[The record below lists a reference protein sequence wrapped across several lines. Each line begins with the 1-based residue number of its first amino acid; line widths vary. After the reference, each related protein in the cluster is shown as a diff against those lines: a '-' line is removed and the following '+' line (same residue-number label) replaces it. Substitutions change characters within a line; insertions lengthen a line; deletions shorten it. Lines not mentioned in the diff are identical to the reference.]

1 VCVCLLVAACQDKH
15 DGGGASIA
23 GMATPPLQ
31 ATVNSAIATDR
42 IAPSP
47 SDERHAATG
56 NQFVVLDVS
65 VRNPGTQPQV
75 FSEGKIVAVSE
86 SGKQAFAL
94 PVNIFADGYLSLQ
107 VLPPSAST
115 RGKIVFEVP
124 AAPRGVLYWV
134 PGTSPERILLHPGA
148 PPLTGESR
156 GIDAGARVAAA
167 TRDRA
172 TPAVEEDTAAARVAT
187 RDNAPATPARPAPG
201 TTPPGNGAASSE
213 PAPTTRTAAPA
224 NGNGAQARTLACNAL
239 LSRNDPAERAR
250 YLGFFRRECTGYALP
265 PSWIAKV
272 TPAPLPP
279 PPAQTSPPPP
289 PQTEPSPPPRESPP
303 PAVAT
308 GAGPTWPPRPG
319 PTFDCTTAVTRAEHL
334 VCDDAVLSLMD
345 WELARAFDAANRAAS
360 DPTALEREEAD
371 WRRNVRDACTTL
383 PCLEAAYKNRTA
395 ELTARAQAP

>member
-1 VCVCLLVAACQDKH
+1 
-15 DGGGASIA
+15 
-23 GMATPPLQ
+23 
-31 ATVNSAIATDR
+31 
-42 IAPSP
+42 
-47 SDERHAATG
+47 
-56 NQFVVLDVS
+56 
-65 VRNPGTQPQV
+65 
-75 FSEGKIVAVSE
+75 
-86 SGKQAFAL
+86 
-94 PVNIFADGYLSLQ
+94 
-107 VLPPSAST
+107 
-115 RGKIVFEVP
+115 VP

-148 PPLTGESR
+148 PQLAGESR
-156 GIDAGARVAAA
+156 EIDAGARVAAA

-172 TPAVEEDTAAARVAT
+172 TPAMEGDTAAARVAT
-187 RDNAPATPARPAPG
+187 RENAPVTPAKPAAPG
-201 TTPPGNGAASSE
+201 TPPPGNGAASRAAA
-213 PAPTTRTAAPA
+213 PATSAAAPA
-224 NGNGAQARTLACNAL
+224 NGNGEQARTLACNAL

-250 YLGFFRRECTGYALP
+250 YLGFFRRECTGFAMP

-279 PPAQTSPPPP
+279 SPPQAQPP
-289 PQTEPSPPPRESPP
+289 PSPHASPP

-371 WRRNVRDACTTL
+371 WRRNVRDACATL